1 MIEVDTLALKEV
13 WFLESIPA
21 LNQCEG
27 GQSSPVAFIASKA
40 LAC

>member
-1 MIEVDTLALKEV
+1 MIKVVILALKEA

-21 LNQCEG
+21 LNQHEG